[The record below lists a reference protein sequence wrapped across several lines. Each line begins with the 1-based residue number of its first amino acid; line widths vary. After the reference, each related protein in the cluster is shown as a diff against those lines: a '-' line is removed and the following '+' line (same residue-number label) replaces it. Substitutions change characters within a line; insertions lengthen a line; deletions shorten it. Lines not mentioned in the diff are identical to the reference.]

1 MKKPA
6 KQRKSSARQAST
18 SPADLQEPIRRRA
31 FELWRLSGQEHGRDI
46 EHWLQAE
53 QEVIQLTKTTES

>member
-6 KQRKSSARQAST
+6 KHRNSSARQAST
-18 SPADLQEPIRRRA
+18 SPADLQEQMRRRA
-31 FELWRLSGQEHGRDI
+31 FELWELSGQEHGHDT

-53 QEVIQLTKTTES
+53 QEVIQPTKTTES

>member
-1 MKKPA
+1 MKKPG
-6 KQRKSSARQAST
+6 KQRNSSARQASI
-18 SPADLQEPIRRRA
+18 SPADLQEQIRRRA
-31 FELWRLSGQEHGRDI
+31 FELWEQSGQEHGRDT